1 MLLYLH
7 GFESSPAS
15 PKIIELKKF
24 LSNQTN
30 APELIADQL
39 PASMAATRDYIDDL
53 LRRRPLTAVMGSSL
67 GGFWTHYAVSQLRA
81 SGKSVRGV
89 LINPAVQPAQW
100 LADEMPLREHPYT
113 GERYRLGN
121 SDKQVLTA
129 AERQLDPDAELLV
142 LLQNGDAQLDYR
154 VARDYYRKQRMII
167 EQGGDHSFT
176 GFARYLPPA
185 LEFLNVL

>member
-24 LSNQTN
+24 LKYQPN
-30 APELIADQL
+30 APELIAEQL

-53 LRRRPLTAVMGSSL
+53 LSSRQPTAVMGSSL

-89 LINPAVQPAQW
+89 LINPAVQPVQW
-100 LADEMPLREHPYT
+100 LAGDMPVREHPYT
-113 GERYRLGN
+113 GERYQLGN
-121 SDKQVLTA
+121 NDQQILTEV
-129 AERQLDPDAELLV
+129 ERQLDPAVELLV

-154 VARDYYRKQRMII
+154 AARDYYRNQRMII
-167 EQGGDHSFT
+167 EHGGDHSFT
-176 GFARYLPPA
+176 RFARYLPSA

>member
-24 LSNQTN
+24 LASQDK
-30 APELIADQL
+30 AAELIAEQL
-39 PASMAATRDYIDDL
+39 PASMAATRDYIDSL
-53 LRRRPLTAVMGSSL
+53 LSRGQVQAVMGSSL
-67 GGFWTHYAVSQLRA
+67 GGFWTHYAVSRLRA
-81 SGKSVRGV
+81 AGTPARGV

-100 LADEMPLREHPYT
+100 MTDDMPSREHPYT
-113 GERYRLGN
+113 GERYQLGTD
-121 SDKQVLTA
+121 DKQTLTA
-129 AERQLDPDAELLV
+129 VADQLDPSVELLV
-142 LLQNGDAQLDYR
+142 LLQAGDEELDYR
-154 VARDYYRKQRMII
+154 AARDYYRNQRMIV
-167 EQGGDHSFT
+167 EQGGDHSFS